1 MSKSQ
6 GVETAESEII
16 QVRYGLPKDVHD
28 KIKSHKRILAAKT
41 DRDVDMEEAL
51 IDFVRKAQL
60 Q

>member
-1 MSKSQ
+1 MAESQ
-6 GVETAESEII
+6 SVETTDQEVI

-28 KIKSHKRILAAKT
+28 KIKSHKRVLAAKV

-51 IDFVRKAQL
+51 IDFVRQAQL